1 MVSTA
6 RVSRSVQS
14 SGTRGV
20 VSWVRSSVT
29 DTLVLLT
36 VLVLRREAVV
46 LRLDLSSIPTLA
58 RWDPL

>member
-1 MVSTA
+1 VSTA

-20 VSWVRSSVT
+20 MSWVRSSVT

-36 VLVLRREAVV
+36 VLGPVARRV
-46 LRLDLSSIPTLA
+46 
-58 RWDPL
+58 